1 MTAAPDY
8 RAAAKASRAAAL
20 QEPLPNRREMHERS
34 ATLWDEMA
42 ESAEQYVQRSAERET
57 ARIERKEA
65 AQSLPRPNASPC
77 PAEPM

>member
-42 ESAEQYVQRSAERET
+42 EHAERYDQRSAERDI
-57 ARIERKEA
+57 AKMERKA
-65 AQSLPRPNASPC
+65 APQSHCGGS
-77 PAEPM
+77 